1 MRPVVI
7 ASANGHLFRNGGPET
22 CVERAFRLMTDSRRP
37 ADVLECLIAG
47 VTIVELDPEETSVGV
62 GALPNADGIVELDA
76 CCMDGPSRS
85 AGGVAALQ
93 GVATAAAVA
102 RCVMRNTP
110 HHLLVGDGAREF
122 ARAHG
127 FEIRPDLHS
136 PRSRALWEEWR
147 RRVDARAAGLDR
159 AARWAIGYE
168 VGSEMDREGLI
179 DRNHLWGT
187 IYCNAIDPAGSLA
200 GVTTTS
206 GRAWKI
212 PGRVGDSP
220 VLGAGLYVRQGAGA
234 AGSTGRGESNLL
246 ALSSY
251 AIVAA
256 MGGGAHPLDA
266 AMAALRQIK
275 EDACS
280 PALLNDRGEP
290 NFNVK
295 LYVLS
300 ATGEFAGASLYGGS
314 DVQFAVCTENGPALL
329 PCEALLA
336 GGPE

>member
-7 ASANGHLFRNGGPET
+7 ASANGHRYRNGGPET
-22 CVERAFRLMTDSRRP
+22 CVEHAFRLITDERHP
-37 ADVLECLIAG
+37 TDVLDSLIAG
-47 VTIVELDPEETSVGV
+47 VTIVELDPDETSVGV
-62 GALPNADGIVELDA
+62 GALPNADGVVELDA
-76 CCMDGPSRS
+76 CCMDGPSRA

-93 GVATAAAVA
+93 GVATPAAVA
-102 RCVMRNTP
+102 RCVMKTTP
-110 HHLLVGDGAREF
+110 HHLLAGEGAREF

-127 FEIRPDLHS
+127 FEIQADLHS

-147 RRVDARAAGLDR
+147 RRVDLRAAGLDR
-159 AARWAIGYE
+159 VARWAIGYQ
-168 VGSEMDREGLI
+168 VGAEMDREGLI

-187 IYCNAIDPAGSLA
+187 INCNGIDPAGNVA

-220 VLGAGLYVRQGAGA
+220 VPGAGLYVRQGAGA

-251 AIVAA
+251 AIVAEMA
-256 MGGGAHPLDA
+256 RGAHPLDA
-266 AMAALRQIK
+266 AMVALRQIK
-275 EDACS
+275 DDAIAPS
-280 PALLNDRGEP
+280 LLNERREP

-300 ATGEFAGASLYGGS
+300 ANGEFAGASLYGGS
-314 DVQFAVCTENGPALL
+314 DVQYAVCTEHGPALL
-329 PCEALLA
+329 ECEALLT
-336 GGPE
+336 GSPE